1 MLRST
6 RLKPLLTYRAYSTKA
21 VELSFDKHAIRPSQD
36 SPLLICHGLFGS
48 KKNWS
53 SLAKAFSSR
62 LSRDVYTIIIKK
74 DLRNHGDS
82 PHSEEHTYEAMT
94 TDLVE
99 FISKHNLKAP
109 ILLGHS
115 MGGKAVMATALQHPE
130 MVSKLVVV
138 DMPPVAM
145 TLSRNFATYVDAMR
159 EIEAANVSKQSE
171 ADKILAKYESNI
183 GIRMFLLTNLRR
195 SDNNVFQF
203 RVPYE
208 ILGRS
213 LPSIGAFDIP
223 SHLSYPKPTLFIAGG
238 KSPYRIPFEEQ
249 SEWVNQLFPQSRLEV
264 VEQAGH
270 WGKGIEDISV
280 NMTDSEVN
288 VVHAE
293 KPDIVLTSVTQF
305 INN

>member
-1 MLRST
+1 MLRSI

-21 VELSFDKHAIRPSQD
+21 VELSFDKHAIKPSQD

-62 LSRDVYTIIIKK
+62 LSRDVYTI

-145 TLSRNFATYVDAMR
+145 TLSRNFATYVDAMK

-171 ADKILAKYESNI
+171 ADKILAKYESNV

-238 KSPYRIPFEEQ
+238 KSPYRIPLEEQ
-249 SEWVNQLFPQSRLEV
+249 SEWINQLFPQSRLEV

-270 WGKGIEDISV
+270 W
-280 NMTDSEVN
+280 
-288 VVHAE
+288 VHAE
-293 KPDIVLTSVTQF
+293 KPDTVLSSVTQF